1 MSRWFRH
8 YAGMMR
14 DEKLVRVAVRAKQPV
29 ERVVWVWGA
38 ILESAAEVNDGGRY
52 EFDAGEAAYFLRC
65 DECDVAC
72 IIDCLEGAGRLA
84 DGMVARWGDR
94 QFSSDTAA
102 ERQRRYRERKSGS
115 DVPERDDH
123 HNGDAE
129 SDVTPPSRD
138 ARVTPQETE
147 TEAEKEKPK
156 PTVSSKRGTR
166 WQKGQKV
173 PDEWK
178 AWARANFP
186 SVEPYRLSTE
196 VRKFEDYWPA
206 QPGRAGIKIDWELTW
221 RNWLRNAFP
230 GQETEGAGPPA
241 EDLVVLRPDDDD
253 FKAVQRIRGSPIMV
267 GKNGTATFTKAEVAK
282 ARAA

>member
-1 MSRWFRH
+1 VSRWFRH

-14 DEKLVRVAVRAKQPV
+14 DDKLVRAAVHAKQPV

-38 ILESAAEVNDGGRY
+38 ILESAAEINDGGRY
-52 EFDAGEAAYFLRC
+52 DFDNAEAAYFLRC
-65 DECDVAC
+65 EPADVAS
-72 IIDCLEGAGRLA
+72 IVDALEGLARLHAGA
-84 DGMVARWGDR
+84 VARWGER
-94 QFSSDTAA
+94 QFDSDASR
-102 ERQRRYRERKSGS
+102 ERQKRYRERH
-115 DVPERDDH
+115 RATAN
-123 HNGDAE
+123 HNE
-129 SDVTPPSRD
+129 NVVSDVTPPSRD
-138 ARVTPQETE
+138 AHVTLQETE

-186 SVEPYRLSTE
+186 SVEAYRFSTE

-230 GQETEGAGPPA
+230 GQETEGTGPPA
-241 EDLVVLRPDDDD
+241 EDLVVLRPDDED